1 MTSAEHDPV
10 DAVASADAADPATEY
25 FPGANPH
32 PVMRIDD
39 DGRLIYA
46 NDASASI
53 LEELGVAVHERLPDG
68 WWPRLRDT
76 GEPVELK
83 VGARTFEL
91 LPVRLERLGFTNV
104 YGTDVTAA
112 RLVDKFPDL
121 NPNPVMR
128 VDTGGVIRYANDASS
143 RLRAVMGCDIGDPL
157 PSDVWGQLVPCL
169 ADQRGSREPLVVEVT
184 DGRATFALTPIPL
197 PEIDLINIY
206 GRDIT
211 AEKAIVKFPDQNP
224 NPVFRIT
231 WDGDV
236 VYVNAAARPL
246 LEGVGGSLGRQL
258 PHALL
263 EGLLHAVR
271 AGRRDRVDVVSAG
284 RAYDLLAVDVPE
296 FGFINVYGTDVT
308 AVRELE
314 IAHGENTRL
323 LLNILPEPIADRL
336 RRGEAL
342 IADRHDDV
350 SLLFADIVGFTG
362 ISSRMDPAELV
373 TTLNDVFS
381 VFDGLVEAS
390 GLEKVKTIGDAY
402 MIVGG
407 MPTWQ
412 PDHLER
418 MASLALRLAAEVDQ
432 RAEAR
437 QLDVRFRIGIHT
449 GPVVAGVIGTKKF
462 IYDVWG
468 DTVNVASRMESTGE
482 PGRIQVS
489 AAVESRL
496 RGRFMLEPRGVI
508 DVKGKGPMSTFFLVG
523 EAV

>member
-1 MTSAEHDPV
+1 MRTAPGSRANPR
-10 DAVASADAADPATEY
+10 TEY

-46 NDASASI
+46 NATSEP
-53 LEELGVAVHERLPDG
+53 LLTELGMRVGEPLPDT
-68 WWPRLRDT
+68 WWKRLHEAE
-76 GEPVELK
+76 GAVELR

-91 LPVRLERLGFTNV
+91 LAVRLPEFGFTNV

-112 RLVDKFPDL
+112 
-121 NPNPVMR
+121 
-128 VDTGGVIRYANDASS
+128 
-143 RLRAVMGCDIGDPL
+143 
-157 PSDVWGQLVPCL
+157 
-169 ADQRGSREPLVVEVT
+169 
-184 DGRATFALTPIPL
+184 
-197 PEIDLINIY
+197 
-206 GRDIT
+206 
-211 AEKAIVKFPDQNP
+211 KAIVKFPDQNP
-224 NPVFRIT
+224 NPVFRIS
-231 WDGDV
+231 WEGDL
-236 VYVNAAARPL
+236 VYVNPAGVDMITGIGGAVGRPL
-246 LEGVGGSLGRQL
+246 PPE
-258 PHALL
+258 
-263 EGLLHAVR
+263 LHDRLIEAVR
-271 AGRRDRVDVVSAG
+271 EGRRRRVDIVSG
-284 RAYDLLAVDVPE
+284 DRAYDLLPVDVPE

-314 IAHGENTRL
+314 IAHRENTRL

-336 RRGEAL
+336 RSGEPL

-362 ISSRMDPAELV
+362 MSSAMDATELV

-381 VFDGLVEAS
+381 VFDGLVDGS

-418 MASLALRLAAEVDQ
+418 MAVLALRLADEMA
-432 RAEAR
+432 RNEAAR
-437 QLDVRFRIGIHT
+437 RLGIQFRIGINC

-468 DTVNVASRMESTGE
+468 DTVNVASRMESSGE
-482 PGRIQVS
+482 AARIQVTE
-489 AAVESRL
+489 AVEARL
-496 RGRFMLEPRGVI
+496 RHRFDLQPRGLI
-508 DVKGKGPMSTFFLVG
+508 DIKGKGPMATYFLVG
-523 EAV
+523 EGAGRPA

>member
-1 MTSAEHDPV
+1 VTSPPG
-10 DAVASADAADPATEY
+10 SRADPRTEY

-39 DGRLIYA
+39 ESRLIYA
-46 NDASASI
+46 NAASDPLLA
-53 LEELGVAVHERLPDG
+53 ELGVGVGEKLPDAWCERLRNALD
-68 WWPRLRDT
+68 
-76 GEPVELK
+76 PVELR
-83 VGARTFEL
+83 VGPRTFEL
-91 LPVRLERLGFTNV
+91 LSVRLPELGFTNV

-112 RLVDKFPDL
+112 R
-121 NPNPVMR
+121 
-128 VDTGGVIRYANDASS
+128 
-143 RLRAVMGCDIGDPL
+143 
-157 PSDVWGQLVPCL
+157 
-169 ADQRGSREPLVVEVT
+169 
-184 DGRATFALTPIPL
+184 
-197 PEIDLINIY
+197 
-206 GRDIT
+206 
-211 AEKAIVKFPDQNP
+211 AIVKFPDENP
-224 NPVFRIT
+224 NPVFRLT

-236 VYVNAAARPL
+236 VYVNPAARNL
-246 LEGVGGSLGRQL
+246 IAGIGGAVGM
-258 PHALL
+258 PMPEALRDRL
-263 EGLLHAVR
+263 FEAVR
-271 AGRRDRVDVVSAG
+271 SERRDRVDIVSGG

-314 IAHGENTRL
+314 LAHRENTRL

-362 ISSRMDPAELV
+362 LSSSMDASELV
-373 TTLNDVFS
+373 STLNDVFS
-381 VFDGLVEAS
+381 VFDGLVDSS

-418 MASLALRLAAEVDQ
+418 MASLALRLAEEIA
-432 RAEAR
+432 ANHEAR
-437 QLDVRFRIGIHT
+437 RLGIQFRIGIHT
-449 GPVVAGVIGTKKF
+449 GPVVAGVIGTRKF

-482 PGRIQVS
+482 PGRIQVTG
-489 AAVESRL
+489 AVEMRL
-496 RGRFMLEPRGVI
+496 RDRFELESRGLVDI
-508 DVKGKGPMSTFFLVG
+508 KGKGPTATFFLVG
-523 EAV
+523 ERAVRPA